1 MLLCYQGLQVNHTLL
16 INQKVKCSIYHSTIT
31 GNYLSFAGSVTITW
45 SQNNKIGS
53 SSLLGYQVELF
64 GREEGIVPTWTIVGR
79 RVPGP
84 TFTQHL
90 LTPGI
95 PYSFLVRAENAHG
108 IGPPSH
114 LSEPI
119 FVGSDTAQ
127 SWGNPEVTVL
137 SEARANLISG
147 NIVRLTEALPVLS
160 TAIKLTWEIL
170 DSQYVEGLYVYYV
183 AMDLPKSYSML
194 TVLHTGG
201 SSGFTVNNLEK
212 WAKYQFFLVPFFKTV
227 EGQPSNSR
235 IVRTLE
241 DVPEEAPSQ
250 MEARLLNSTAVYLK
264 WKPPSAPSLNGEL
277 QGYKIEVRSNNS
289 DSKTDIVAVGTTPT
303 LLLGNLTSGIS
314 YSVRVAATTRAGIG
328 PFSPPAVLRLDPVS
342 QIIDSHQQR

>member
-1 MLLCYQGLQVNHTLL
+1 M
-16 INQKVKCSIYHSTIT
+16 
-31 GNYLSFAGSVTITW
+31 
-45 SQNNKIGS
+45 
-53 SSLLGYQVELF
+53 
-64 GREEGIVPTWTIVGR
+64 PTWTIVGR

-84 TFTQHL
+84 TFTQYL

-95 PYSFLVRAENAHG
+95 PYTFLVRAENAHG
-108 IGPPSH
+108 IGPPSL

-160 TAIKLTWEIL
+160 TAIKLTWDIL

-183 AMDLPKSYSML
+183 AMDAAPDLPKSYSML

-212 WAKYQFFLVPFFKTV
+212 WAKYRFFLVPFFKTV

-235 IVRTLE
+235 VVRTLE
-241 DVPEEAPSQ
+241 DGKSLLSTYSHFYSPAC
-250 MEARLLNSTAVYLK
+250 RLLSSFNSYFAHLYICTRGHKKFNPLISEQSLK
-264 WKPPSAPSLNGEL
+264 M
-277 QGYKIEVRSNNS
+277 
-289 DSKTDIVAVGTTPT
+289 T
-303 LLLGNLTSGIS
+303 LPNFIS
-314 YSVRVAATTRAGIG
+314 TGSSSRVKRI
-328 PFSPPAVLRLDPVS
+328 PLYF
-342 QIIDSHQQR
+342 

>member
-1 MLLCYQGLQVNHTLL
+1 MIQSERINMTLSGRIEISDLQKEDSGIYTCVASSKFGKATWSGHLLVENPKNPNINFFKAPDPIMLPGPPSKPHAL
-16 INQKVKCSIYHSTIT
+16 NQSE
-31 GNYLSFAGSVTITW
+31 GSVTITW

-84 TFTQHL
+84 VFTQHL
-90 LTPGI
+90 LTSGI
-95 PYSFLVRAENAHG
+95 PYTFLVRAENAHG
-108 IGPPSH
+108 IGPPSL

-147 NIVRLTEALPVLS
+147 NIVKLTEALPVLS
-160 TAIKLTWEIL
+160 TAIKLTWDIL
-170 DSQYVEGLYVYYV
+170 DSQYVEGLYIYYV
-183 AMDLPKSYSML
+183 AMEVAPESYSML

-212 WAKYQFFLVPFFKTV
+212 WAKYRFFLIPFFKTV

-241 DVPEEAPSQ
+241 DGKHE
-250 MEARLLNSTAVYLK
+250 MT
-264 WKPPSAPSLNGEL
+264 
-277 QGYKIEVRSNNS
+277 NNS
-289 DSKTDIVAVGTTPT
+289 FII
-303 LLLGNLTSGIS
+303 N
-314 YSVRVAATTRAGIG
+314 
-328 PFSPPAVLRLDPVS
+328 PFSQCPKSLRPRWRP
-342 QIIDSHQQR
+342 DS

>member
-1 MLLCYQGLQVNHTLL
+1 MPLCYPDLQANHTRL
-16 INQKVKCSIYHSTIT
+16 INPKVINNPYYFDHNGSLYF
-31 GNYLSFAGSVTITW
+31 LGSVTITW

-84 TFTQHL
+84 SFTQYL

-95 PYSFLVRAENAHG
+95 PYTFLVRAENAHG
-108 IGPPSH
+108 IGPPSL

-147 NIVRLTEALPVLS
+147 SIVKLTEALPVLS
-160 TAIKLTWEIL
+160 TAIKLTWDIL

-183 AMDLPKSYSML
+183 AMDVTPDLPKSYSML

-212 WAKYQFFLVPFFKTV
+212 WSKYRFFLVPFFKTV

-241 DVPEEAPSQ
+241 DGKF
-250 MEARLLNSTAVYLK
+250 Y
-264 WKPPSAPSLNGEL
+264 
-277 QGYKIEVRSNNS
+277 
-289 DSKTDIVAVGTTPT
+289 
-303 LLLGNLTSGIS
+303 
-314 YSVRVAATTRAGIG
+314 
-328 PFSPPAVLRLDPVS
+328 
-342 QIIDSHQQR
+342 